1 MKASKQFPINLLYS
15 GVDQENSF
23 LPKYGICK
31 GVNLLCLIIIAI
43 NVACGPGYFF
53 FTGKLSILIGSIIE
67 ILLLLCVIF
76 LNGRGKHVTANV
88 TLFIILNLA
97 TFYFGVILGEKANVP
112 LMLVLIAG
120 LTMFVFEN
128 RRIII
133 SCISFSL
140 FMIILLAYFFKHPFV
155 TPIKTTSQIAEL
167 MQYTSLTIV
176 SCLVLLLFY
185 LFAGLKQKSLDDEKS
200 KSNGKTKFIRTFA
213 HEIGTVLMPI
223 VTTSEFIGAYIH
235 DSQGKEE
242 LSLLV
247 AGCNNLD
254 RFTKNLLN
262 QAKIEGGVL
271 RKAQYRTTNVLNLI
285 SNLIF
290 VYRGLAN
297 KFKKTLQLQ
306 MQMGFPTSIYT
317 DALKVEMIASNLIS
331 NAIKY
336 SPENTAITIYLGYK
350 DDNWFIEVENEG
362 DPIPENLKAKIF
374 DPYITENTQG
384 INIRGTGLGLSIT
397 KDSVDLLKGKIE
409 VTSESGEKTII
420 FRATLPL
427 TVDNEIRISA

>member
-1 MKASKQFPINLLYS
+1 MKTSKRFPQNLLNS
-15 GVDQENSF
+15 GVDQEKSF

-43 NVACGPGYFF
+43 NVVCGPGYFLV
-53 FTGKLSILIGSIIE
+53 TGKLSILIGSMIE
-67 ILLLLCVIF
+67 IALLVSVIF
-76 LNGRGKHVTANV
+76 LNGQGKHVTANV

-140 FMIILLAYFFKHPFV
+140 FMIILLAYFFKHPFI
-155 TPIKTTSQIAEL
+155 TPIKTTSQIADL

-223 VTTSEFIGAYIH
+223 VTTSEFIGTYIQ
-235 DSQGKEE
+235 DSEGKAE

-254 RFTKNLLN
+254 RFAKNLLN
-262 QAKIEGGVL
+262 QAKIESGVL
-271 RKAQYRTTNVLNLI
+271 RKAQYGKTNVLNLI
-285 SNLIF
+285 SNLTF

-297 KFKKTLQLQ
+297 KFEKTLQLQ
-306 MQMGFPTSIYT
+306 VQVGFPTLIYT
-317 DALKVEMIASNLIS
+317 DSLKVEMIASNLIS

-336 SPENTAITIYLGYK
+336 SPGNTTIAIYLGYEG
-350 DDNWFIEVENEG
+350 DNWFIEVQNEG

-384 INIRGTGLGLSIT
+384 INIGGTGLGLSIT
-397 KDSVDLLKGKIE
+397 KDSVDLLNGKIE
-409 VTSESGEKTII
+409 LISESEEKTII

-427 TVDNEIRISA
+427 DIDNEIKISA